1 MYLAIKLVTLFFPM
15 TKPEKS
21 GLVILSWLDHCLSR
35 RQFPPS
41 QASVMNLSPIVCRF
55 ILILPLTL
63 FPVHAHHH
71 LLLRAH
77 HLLRF
82 WAPVTLGETVITAS

>member
-1 MYLAIKLVTLFFPM
+1 MYLAIKLVTLFFPV

-21 GLVILSWLDHCLSR
+21 GLVILSWLDLCLSR

-41 QASVMNLSPIVCRF
+41 QASVMNLSPTVCRF

-63 FPVHAHHH
+63 FPVQTHHH
-71 LLLRAH
+71 LLPHAH

-82 WAPVTLGETVITAS
+82 GAPVTLGETVTIAS